1 MKKSTENMEEQ
12 LLFIQRHLK
21 YTVMSSF
28 CLGSNPQSGE
38 AVLQCLGGEHPNAC
52 L

>member
-1 MKKSTENMEEQ
+1 
-12 LLFIQRHLK
+12 
-21 YTVMSSF
+21 MSSF

-52 L
+52 LWVFVSVRECCSADS